1 MQDCSGSG
9 GCIGL
14 GVRKEIGTF
23 DCSGYGSWLIHF
35 FLTDAYDIVICVGDW
50 QLLSMCCLS
59 RSYACILRFIMVMVW
74 ECNFNSYGI
83 W

>member
-1 MQDCSGSG
+1 MALFSMSDNLNSLYKCRIVQEVVVV
-9 GCIGL
+9 GL

-23 DCSGYGSWLIHF
+23 DCSGSGSWLIHF
-35 FLTDAYDIVICVGDW
+35 FLTDAYDIVICV
-50 QLLSMCCLS
+50 
-59 RSYACILRFIMVMVW
+59 RFIMVMVW